1 MEVIMLW
8 EVGGKRGT
16 IECLERSPC
25 GAVEMIFQPFY
36 GGKLWVES
44 AARKHERNWIN
55 LELGRENS
63 LRLVTEN
70 SWKKKR
76 KFSSPKKK
84 KKKFETTEK
93 RKLFAVTSH
102 VWRFSLNSFSF
113 FVKIC
118 VVFLRQGEHVV
129 RRNAF
134 VKSFLSSLPR
144 SFFLR
149 PINVPM
155 TSLENNKQREEKN
168 CSFARVAGCF
178 RKHRETPNSAT
189 NPLWRMRNLIVG
201 RSHVGKTSKR
211 SEKHFPGA
219 KQSQFSFCFWNFHIV
234 GKAKRRA
241 QYFFLVIFAFLPLC
255 DLRLLSL
262 PPTDQ
267 LALLQSMDH

>member
-70 SWKKKR
+70 SWKKR

-118 VVFLRQGEHVV
+118 VAFYVKANMLYEGMLLWKAFFLPSL
-129 RRNAF
+129 A
-134 VKSFLSSLPR
+134 LSSFVRLTFR
-144 SFFLR
+144 WR
-149 PINVPM
+149 HWKTTN
-155 TSLENNKQREEKN
+155 RE
-168 CSFARVAGCF
+168 
-178 RKHRETPNSAT
+178 
-189 NPLWRMRNLIVG
+189 
-201 RSHVGKTSKR
+201 
-211 SEKHFPGA
+211 
-219 KQSQFSFCFWNFHIV
+219 
-234 GKAKRRA
+234 RRRTA
-241 QYFFLVIFAFLPLC
+241 V
-255 DLRLLSL
+255 S
-262 PPTDQ
+262 
-267 LALLQSMDH
+267 LALLDVFGNIAKHRTAPRILFGAWEISLLAARTSAKHRSEAKNIFLVPNSHSFPSASEIFTS